1 MQAMNKK
8 IIIIGSSGGIG
19 KGFIDYYALRDSSNL
34 IYALSRKKGDAKSD
48 NINYI
53 HIDIEEEESISN
65 AANLCIQAGP
75 FDKIIVCTGLLHSDN
90 VKPEK
95 SLRDLNR
102 ESLLKILSVN
112 TIGPTLIGKY
122 FIPLLK
128 KDTPSI
134 LSFLS
139 ARVGSISDNRI
150 GGWYS
155 YRASKA
161 ALNMIIKTLSIEVA
175 RNNKNAMIVGLH
187 PGTVDSNL
195 SEPFQG
201 NVSEGKLFTPEYS
214 VSKMIDVM
222 NNLTPYDSGNCFA
235 WDGKRIEF

>member
-19 KGFIDYYALRDSSNL
+19 KSFVDYYALQDSSNS
-34 IYALSRKKGDAKSD
+34 IYSLSRTKDDEISD
-48 NINYI
+48 NVTHIS
-53 HIDIEEEESISN
+53 IDIEDEESISD
-65 AANLCIQAGP
+65 AAKQCKQAGS
-75 FDKIIVCTGLLHSDN
+75 FDKIIVCTGLLHSGTL
-90 VKPEK
+90 KPEK

-102 ESLLKILSVN
+102 ESLLKVLSVN

-128 KDTPSI
+128 KDSPSI

-175 RNNKNAMIVGLH
+175 RNNKNAMIIGLH
-187 PGTVDSNL
+187 PGTVDTNL
-195 SEPFQG
+195 SKPFQG
-201 NVSEGKLFTPEYS
+201 NVSNDKLFTPEYS
-214 VSKMIDVM
+214 ISKMVEVM
-222 NNLTPYDSGNCFA
+222 NNLSPDDSGNCFA

>member
-1 MQAMNKK
+1 MNKK
-8 IIIIGSSGGIG
+8 TIIIGSGGGIG
-19 KGFIDYYALRDSSNL
+19 KGFVDYYALQDSSNL
-34 IYALSRKKGDAKSD
+34 IYTLSRKKDDIRSD
-48 NINYI
+48 NITHI
-53 HIDIEEEESISN
+53 PIDIEDEESISN
-65 AANLCIQAGP
+65 AAKQCGEAGS
-75 FDKIIVCTGLLHSDN
+75 FDKIIVCTGLLHSD
-90 VKPEK
+90 VLKPEK
-95 SLRDLNR
+95 SLRDIDR
-102 ESLLKILSVN
+102 DSLLKIFSIN

-128 KDTPSI
+128 KDSPSI

-195 SEPFQG
+195 SKPFQG
-201 NVSEGKLFTPEYS
+201 NVSSDKLFTPEYS
-214 VSKMIDVM
+214 VSKMAEVM
-222 NNLTPYDSGNCFA
+222 NNLSPEDSGNCFA